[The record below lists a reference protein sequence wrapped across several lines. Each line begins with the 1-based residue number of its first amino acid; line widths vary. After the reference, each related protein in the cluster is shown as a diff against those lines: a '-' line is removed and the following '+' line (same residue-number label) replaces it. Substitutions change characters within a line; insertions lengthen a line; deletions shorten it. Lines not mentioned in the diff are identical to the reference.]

1 MIMNYSKVDG
11 YKNLVRDNSTKAIL
25 NTNKTEY
32 QNYISLREQKNK
44 ECKKVQELEEDLANI
59 KNDLNEIKQLL
70 RRFSDGSR

>member
-32 QNYISLREQKNK
+32 KNYISLREQKNK

>member
-32 QNYISLREQKNK
+32 QNYVALRDQKNK
-44 ECKKVQELEEDLANI
+44 EYKRVQDLEEDLANI
-59 KNDLNEIKQLL
+59 KSDLNEIKQLL
-70 RRFSDGSR
+70 RSFSDGSR